1 MIPLESSRVVRANVH
16 GDEWR
21 QVMNREQLLNR
32 IDKTWSAFTE
42 SYAGLTAEEMQAPGV
57 EGDWSVRD
65 LLTHVSIWEDET
77 LKYLPLIAEGGR
89 PPRYA
94 AQGGIDAFNAR
105 AVEARR
111 GLTLAK
117 VREQLEETHRRLIAY
132 LQSAPEERF
141 ATETRFRHRLRVD
154 TYSHYPE
161 HTAAIR
167 AWRGQA

>member
-1 MIPLESSRVVRANVH
+1 
-16 GDEWR
+16 
-21 QVMNREQLLNR
+21 MNREQLLNR
-32 IDKTWSAFTE
+32 IDKTWTAFTE
-42 SYAGLTAEEMQAPGV
+42 SFAGLTDEEMQEPGV

-65 LLTHVSIWEDET
+65 LMTHVSIWEDET

-105 AVEARR
+105 AVGARR
-111 GLTLAK
+111 GLTSTE
-117 VREQLEETHRRLIAY
+117 VRQQLDETHRRLIAY
-132 LQSAPEERF
+132 VQSVPEEQF

-167 AWRGQA
+167 HWRERATGD

>member
-1 MIPLESSRVVRANVH
+1 
-16 GDEWR
+16 
-21 QVMNREQLLNR
+21 MNREQLLNR
-32 IDKTWSAFTE
+32 IDRTWVAFTE
-42 SYAGLTAEEMQAPGV
+42 SYAGLTDAEMAKPGV

-94 AQGGIDAFNAR
+94 AQGGIDVFNAR

-111 GLTLAK
+111 GLSLAEVK
-117 VREQLEETHRRLIAY
+117 DQLGETHRRLVTY
-132 LQSAPEERF
+132 VQSVPEEQF

-161 HTAAIR
+161 HTRAIR
-167 AWRGQA
+167 RWRGLD